1 MYVVSTVLRKNLGQ
15 QIGATRRAF
24 RRHLEAAAEP
34 YGLTATQFMVLRRLW
49 EQDGLAVQQL
59 ARVSYLD
66 AATMTGVLDRLE
78 GKGLI
83 QRVRQESDRR
93 SVQIHL
99 TEEGRALQ
107 APLRNALDYVN
118 QVAVTG
124 LSPEEYDH
132 LMQMLDRVES
142 NLQAEPLIH
151 SKKET
156 ETGHGDA

>member
-1 MYVVSTVLRKNLGQ
+1 MQQWKNLGQ
-15 QIGATRRAF
+15 QVGAVRRAF

-49 EQDGLAVQQL
+49 EQDKLPVQQL
-59 ARVSYLD
+59 ARVSFLD

-93 SVQIHL
+93 TVQIHL

-107 APLRNALDYVN
+107 APLRHALDHVN
-118 QVAVTG
+118 QVATAG
-124 LSPEEYDH
+124 ISPEEYD
-132 LMQMLDRVES
+132 LLRRLLAQVES
-142 NLQAEPLIH
+142 NLQSEPTLNPREEYE
-151 SKKET
+151 K
-156 ETGHGDA
+156 GHGNS